1 MTRLQPE
8 AERGDGRHTGGPPL
22 PGDQEAVWLC
32 QVPNPWLGCSSRFLT
47 SVGGTRED
55 SDLELP

>member
-1 MTRLQPE
+1 MMRLQPE

-47 SVGGTRED
+47 SVGA
-55 SDLELP
+55 LERTVT